1 MFTRRMLVLALVG
14 VPILAACDDTDP
26 VSAPPATPTLGRGPD
41 LAEEVRQLAA
51 RRGIEPMPKTPRIR
65 PQMAELGRMLAFDK
79 ILSGNHDI
87 SCMTCHLPEFGTGDA
102 RSLAIGQGAAGLG
115 PERVHPQGVFIP
127 RNAPS
132 LFNLFPLANLFWD
145 GRVQVDR
152 AGRFHTPAGDQL
164 TPEMSRALRFGAVS
178 ALALF
183 PVTNREEMRGQPGE
197 NELADISDDDF
208 QGIWAALMQR
218 LGGIPEYRRMFEAA
232 YPGWGFEDMTFAH
245 ASNAMAGFFID
256 AFTFDATPWDRFL
269 KGQRDALTEEQ
280 LDGALNFMNAPC
292 ATCHNG
298 PLFSDDEFHNVALA
312 QFGPGVGNGPS
323 GRDDFGRMNVT
334 GDPDDIYRFRT
345 TPLRNVELTG
355 PYGHAGQFAEL
366 SDFIDHYSRNDEK
379 LRAYTSADIP
389 EPLLWGTL
397 VDNKEAVIETR
408 SPFIR
413 PADFDEVFVRK
424 VTAFM
429 RALTDESA
437 RDLLYIV
444 PESVPSGLPVEE

>member
-1 MFTRRMLVLALVG
+1 MFTRRMLVLALLG
-14 VPILAACDDTDP
+14 APMLAACEDTDP
-26 VSAPPATPTLGRGPD
+26 VSGPPAAAMKDRGAD
-41 LAEEVRQLAA
+41 LAQEVRQLAA
-51 RRGIEPMPKTPRIR
+51 RRGIEPMPKSPRIR
-65 PQMAELGRMLAFDK
+65 PQLAELGRVLAFDK

-87 SCMTCHLPEFGTGDA
+87 SCMSCHLPELATGDA
-102 RSLAIGQGAAGLG
+102 RSLAVGQGASGLG
-115 PERVHPQGVFIP
+115 PDRVHPQGVFIP

-132 LFNLFPLANLFWD
+132 LFNLFLLKNLFWD
-145 GRVQVDR
+145 GRVHLDG
-152 AGRFHTPAGDQL
+152 AGRLHTPAGDQL
-164 TPEMSRALRFGAVS
+164 TPEMNRVLRFGAVS

-183 PVTNREEMRGQPGE
+183 PVTNREEMRGEPGE
-197 NELADISDDDF
+197 NELADIPDEEL

-218 LGGIPEYRRMFEAA
+218 LGGIPEYRSMFEAA
-232 YPGWGFEDMTFAH
+232 YPGSSFEQMTFAH
-245 ASNAMAGFFID
+245 ASNAIAGFFID
-256 AFTFDATPWDRFL
+256 AFTFDDTPWDRFL
-269 KGQRDALTEEQ
+269 GGQRDALTQEQ
-280 LDGALNFMNAPC
+280 LEGAQNFMNAPC

-323 GRDDFGRMNVT
+323 GRDDFGHMNVT

-366 SDFIDHYSRNDEK
+366 ADFIDHYSRNDEK
-379 LRAYTSADIP
+379 LRAYTNDDIP

-397 VDNKEAVIETR
+397 IDNKEAVIESR

-429 RALTDESA
+429 LALTDDRA
-437 RDLLYIV
+437 RDLLHVV
-444 PESVPSGLPVEE
+444 PEAVPSGLPLED